1 MSNDIASYRRKS
13 FSIKAARVTPLNIE
27 ELAKWCRGK
36 ILDGEK
42 EGNFSRQYIK
52 VRVAFPVSDRQTE
65 AHTGDWLVKRN
76 QSFKIYTDKAFHR
89 TFENENGPKITAKFL
104 PQSEVLDRPSPSVM
118 PKKQKL
124 DRDNVLGAA
133 SELAEKIVD
142 MTVAGAS
149 HEEIQQEIDC
159 TIRVMDAVFEEPT
172 PKMSELLEGNAR
184 VVSEEP
190 KKAMTLDEL
199 NAQMS
204 EGERTPGEVFRG
216 EG

>member
-1 MSNDIASYRRKS
+1 MSNDIVAYRRKS
-13 FSIKAARVTPLNIE
+13 FSTKAARVTPLNIE

-52 VRVAFPVSDRQTE
+52 VRVAFPVNDRQTE

-76 QSFKIYTDKAFHR
+76 QAFKIYTDKAFHR
-89 TFENENGPKITAKFL
+89 TFENDNGSKVIVKQPE
-104 PQSEVLDRPSPSVM
+104 PEVLNRPSPSAM
-118 PKKQKL
+118 PKK
-124 DRDNVLGAA
+124 RIEEPTTAV
-133 SELAEKIVD
+133 LAEKIVD

-149 HEEIQQEIDC
+149 HEDIQREIDLS
-159 TIRVMDAVFEEPT
+159 IKVMDAVFEEP
-172 PKMSELLEGNAR
+172 KLSELLEGNAR

-190 KKAMTLDEL
+190 KKSMTLDEL
-199 NAQMS
+199 NAQAS
-204 EGERTPGEVFRG
+204 DEDRTPGEVFRG